1 MASVVNMCNSALN
14 LLGASTISSLTEDTK
29 NARLCNQRYEP
40 IRNRVFR
47 SHNWN
52 CLIKRVQLAQDSTG
66 PVVEYTYGYTLPTD
80 CLRVM
85 KIHNGSTDSIASDL
99 DYKVEGRKIVTDITT
114 IYLVYIALI
123 TDPNEYDSYLRE
135 AVSHQL
141 AADICYAITNNS
153 ALANNYMIRA
163 DERLREARFIDATEN
178 ALDTVEANEFTD
190 ARLKGDHISDR
201 LILLVTQEVCQQ
213 REFDEPVRVL
223 NGQLF

>member
-1 MASVVNMCNSALN
+1 MASTVDMCNSALN
-14 LLGASTISSLTEDTK
+14 LLGASSISSLTEDTK
-29 NARLCNQRYEP
+29 NARLCNQRFEP
-40 IRNRVFR
+40 IRDRVFR

-114 IYLVYIALI
+114 IYLVYIALV
-123 TDPNEYDSYLRE
+123 TDPNEFDSYLRE
-135 AVSHQL
+135 AISHQL

-153 ALANNYMIRA
+153 TLANNYMTRA

-190 ARLKGDHISDR
+190 ARL
-201 LILLVTQEVCQQ
+201 
-213 REFDEPVRVL
+213 
-223 NGQLF
+223 